1 MALREEVQAALAAH
15 PVEPRDAAAAELALA
30 YAADIDS
37 GEGDLAKLGPALLAA
52 LDALGLTPR
61 ARKAVKSDGQQPA
74 ANPLDQLAAA
84 RARKGRADDGHAA
97 AP

>member
-1 MALREEVQAALAAH
+1 MLTQVIEDALAAGQL
-15 PVEPRDAAAAELALA
+15 EPRDAAAAELARE
-30 YAADIDS
+30 YARAIDQGADLS
-37 GEGDLAKLGPALLAA
+37 KVGPALLAA

-74 ANPLDQLAAA
+74 GNPLDQLAAA
-84 RARKGRADDGHAA
+84 RARKSRAPDLDAA